1 MISARRTHAMIALVG
16 LAGSAWCVTL
26 FIRHGLKDIFTAVL
40 AAGWGVA
47 AVVAFHFVPM
57 LCDVMS
63 WRVVIPPSYRL
74 KTRDFLLIRWMGDA
88 VNSMLPVAQVG
99 GELVRM
105 SVATLWGIPFNIS
118 AASVLVDMTLCVL
131 TQILFALAGFWLLVS
146 LSGHNTIDRT
156 LIVGVIVGLLA
167 IGGFY
172 AVQRIGIFRIG
183 GAIISGVL
191 KSPTWQKMAADGHAI
206 DKAIA
211 QLYGRRR
218 SVLACALWIMGTWST
233 GAVEVWIALHAL
245 GVPVSYAKAFV
256 LESANQAIRSVL
268 FILPGAMGAQEAGFL
283 TVGTLLGISQEMS
296 MALALI
302 RRVREVAFGVPG
314 VLAWQWI
321 EWRRLRPTLH
331 AEPLAAPVRA

>member
-1 MISARRTHAMIALVG
+1 MISARKTQVMVVLVG
-16 LAGSAWCVTL
+16 VVGSAWCITL
-26 FIRHGLKDIFTAVL
+26 FIRYGLKDIVAAVL
-40 AAGWGVA
+40 AAGPGVA

-57 LCDVMS
+57 FCDLMS
-63 WRVVIPPSYRL
+63 WRVVIPPRYRL
-74 KTRDFLLIRWMGDA
+74 KNRDLLFIRWMGDA

-105 SVATLWGIPFNIS
+105 RAATLWGIPFNIS

-131 TQILFALAGFWLLVS
+131 TQILFALSGFWLAIS
-146 LSGHNTIDRT
+146 LTGHTSMDRT
-156 LIVGVIVGLLA
+156 LVVGIIAGLLA
-167 IGGFY
+167 VGGFY
-172 AVQRIGIFRIG
+172 VVQRIGIFRIG
-183 GAIISGVL
+183 GAIISSVL
-191 KSPTWQKMAADGHAI
+191 KSPNWQKMMVDGHAI

-211 QLYGRRR
+211 QLYSRRR

-245 GVPVSYAKAFV
+245 GAPVSYAKAFV

-268 FILPGAMGAQEAGFL
+268 FVLPGALGAQEAGFL
-283 TVGTLLGISQEMS
+283 AVGTLLGISPATS

-321 EWRRLRPTLH
+321 EWRRLRTAGDAKPF
-331 AEPLAAPVRA
+331 AASA